1 MNLKAIY
8 QRKKH
13 YQRLIQMVKD
23 SWLKLVVSMGCM
35 LIISASS
42 AATAYLIRPVLDEI
56 FFNKDLQMLKLIP
69 IAVILL
75 YTVRSVAMFAQQ
87 YLMSHIG
94 QNIIR
99 QLSNMLYNRIQDL
112 PLAFFQ
118 KEKTVSLVIKM
129 LLGLGR

>member
-1 MNLKAIY
+1 MNLKVIH
-8 QRKKH
+8 QIKKH
-13 YQRLIQMVKD
+13 HLRLIQMVKD

-35 LIISASS
+35 LIISASL

-75 YTVRSVAMFAQQ
+75 YTVRSLAMFAQQ

-94 QNIIR
+94 PKVVVFGRTMNDSDQFGKIVR
-99 QLSNMLYNRIQDL
+99 RAEEDG
-112 PLAFFQ
+112 FF
-118 KEKTVSLVIKM
+118 
-129 LLGLGR
+129 RA